1 MMQQMMQDTR
11 GTSPPDYAAEV
22 GRLIASARHPVP
34 IGGGLIAGTAAGYG
48 MYRMQNRPGTKDK
61 RFLMPIASGVV
72 GSVLTH
78 GILSWVRYK
87 TGEDGMTGMA
97 TTVGDSGLIL
107 TERETALAAQR
118 AARMGI
124 RSAALGAPTDLVVA
138 TVVGGA
144 GGVAA
149 GYGIYKW
156 RNPKG
161 QHKKKWLLAAL
172 GGFVG
177 WNIVGGL
184 TFAILAAR
192 RTPMV
197 ASALGDHSTG
207 QLPAVLGDGPLSFST
222 ASAALTSAGILVGVA
237 GGAKYLYDSYRP
249 KKRRR

>member
-1 MMQQMMQDTR
+1 MMQDT
-11 GTSPPDYAAEV
+11 GGASPPDYAAEV

-34 IGGGLIAGTAAGYG
+34 IGGGIVAGTVAGYG
-48 MYRMQNRPGTKDK
+48 MYRMQNPPGTTNK
-61 RFLMPIASGVV
+61 RFLMPVLSGVV
-72 GSVLTH
+72 GGILTH
-78 GILSWVRYK
+78 GVLSWMRYK
-87 TGEDGMTGMA
+87 TGEDDMTRGA

-118 AARMGI
+118 AASMGI

-138 TVVGGA
+138 TVVGGV
-144 GGVAA
+144 GGAAA

-161 QHKKKWLLAAL
+161 QRKKKWVLAAV
-172 GGFVG
+172 GGVVG

-184 TFAILAAR
+184 TFAMLAAR
-192 RTPMV
+192 RTSMV
-197 ASALGDHSTG
+197 VSALGDRSMG
-207 QLPAVLGDGPLSFST
+207 QLPAALGDGPLSFST
-222 ASAALTSAGILVGVA
+222 ASAALTSAGILVGVV